1 MADMNQILMGDV
13 SQQLET
19 AQLAESEGRWLDA
32 LAAYQSILQDVNV
45 GADTRAQV
53 QRRLGNLFFY
63 RGDYAKAAEYY
74 QASCDDARA
83 CGSLAQLASALN
95 GLATAR
101 QHVGR
106 LDEAEQI
113 FTEALRYAEESKHDR
128 LAVMIDQNLGNNA
141 SIRGDVVTALQRY
154 HAALARYEQNND
166 RQGAAWV
173 LNNLGMVHTEAERWT
188 EARDCFNRA
197 LELSDERN
205 DTEMQGT
212 VQLNLACMH
221 QRAKDYELARA
232 SADRAF
238 AIFTRLDSKQ
248 GLGEAAKLYGML
260 YRDAGK
266 LQLAE
271 AYLNVVVA
279 IARQNDFMLL
289 QAEAESEYALVHMA
303 GGKNREALR
312 SLNTSHRLF
321 TDLKAQ
327 HRLLDI
333 EKQLDRLEAKYL
345 LVTKIWGESI
355 ESKDHYTGGHCG
367 RVAEYAVKLAAA
379 VGFTGRDLTWIK
391 MGAFLHDVGKTA
403 IDPAIINKAGRLDG
417 AEWEAMKKHTMA
429 GDEIVSEL
437 NFAWDIRPMVR
448 NHHEHWD
455 GTGYPDRLRGDSIPI
470 TARILCIAD
479 VFDAL
484 TTNRSYRPAHT
495 PPAALEIM
503 RKEAGTVLD
512 PTLFSI
518 FEKSVF
524 PQLGD

>member
-1 MADMNQILMGDV
+1 MNQTLIADV
-13 SQQLET
+13 SLQIDT
-19 AQLAESEGRWLDA
+19 AQLAEGEGRWLDA
-32 LAAYQSILQDVNV
+32 LAAYQSIMQDANV
-45 GADTRAQV
+45 GAETRAHV
-53 QRRLGNLFFY
+53 QRRIGNLYFY

-74 QASCDDARA
+74 QASCEDARA
-83 CGSLAQLASALN
+83 CGALGQLASGLN

-106 LDEAEQI
+106 LDDAEQL
-113 FTEALRYAEESKHDR
+113 FKEALRYAEESNHGR

-141 SIRGDVVTALQRY
+141 SIRGDVATALQRY
-154 HAALARYEQNND
+154 NAALVRYEQTND
-166 RQGAAWV
+166 MQGAAWV
-173 LNNLGMVHTEAERWT
+173 LNNLGMVHTEAERWS
-188 EARDCFNRA
+188 EALECFNRA
-197 LELSDERN
+197 LSLSNERS
-205 DTEMQGT
+205 DSDMQGT
-212 VQLNLACMH
+212 VQLNAACMH
-221 QRAKDYELARA
+221 HRARNYELARA

-238 AIFTRLDSKQ
+238 AIFTRIDSKQ
-248 GLGEAAKLYGML
+248 GLGEVAKLYGML

-271 AYLNVVVA
+271 AYLHVVVD
-279 IARQNDFMLL
+279 IARSNDFVLL

-321 TDLKAQ
+321 SDLKAQ

-379 VGFTGRDLTWIK
+379 VGFSGRDLTWIK

-403 IDPAIINKAGRLDG
+403 VDPAILTKDDRLDG
-417 AEWEAMKKHTMA
+417 GEWEAMKKHTLA
-429 GDEIVSEL
+429 GDEIVAEL

-455 GTGYPDRLRGDSIPI
+455 GTGYPDRLRGDAIPL

-479 VFDAL
+479 VYDAL
-484 TTNRSYRPAHT
+484 TTTRNYREAYTPA
-495 PPAALEIM
+495 AALEIM
-503 RKEAGTVLD
+503 KKEAGTVLD
-512 PTLFSI
+512 PNLFAI
-518 FEKSVF
+518 FEKQVW
-524 PQLGD
+524 PTLEG